1 MIFDSVSE
9 LKRYWTK
16 HIFRLPQI
24 IKNQLAKIVD
34 PVLFLQLFFVGQDKK
49 DTSNISHAGLY
60 NKQDYFNMIYD
71 FCNASGMELDEEEI
85 RKIKENIKNL
95 KEEKDIVLKQ
105 HRILTSQRT
114 PISYLSSTN
123 DRAAFGKK
131 LSEMEKVKS
140 KITELRKARNAAAT
154 RKAKWETTLKEL
166 RSLNRTIDCG
176 QLRCMD
182 CDSTNI
188 SFSSS
193 KQGGYAFDVSSVEMR
208 NEIPESVNI
217 AANI

>member
-1 MIFDSVSE
+1 
-9 LKRYWTK
+9 
-16 HIFRLPQI
+16 
-24 IKNQLAKIVD
+24 
-34 PVLFLQLFFVGQDKK
+34 
-49 DTSNISHAGLY
+49 
-60 NKQDYFNMIYD
+60 
-71 FCNASGMELDEEEI
+71 
-85 RKIKENIKNL
+85 
-95 KEEKDIVLKQ
+95 
-105 HRILTSQRT
+105 
-114 PISYLSSTN
+114 
-123 DRAAFGKK
+123 
-131 LSEMEKVKS
+131 MEKVKS

-208 NEIPESVNI
+208 NEIITSINEKI
-217 AANI
+217 AAYNEEIEKFAVQISEEQENLQTLMEDESISLESIVAYKQEIFNAADAENKIKEIDQELSDLNTQLLASSKINK

>member
-1 MIFDSVSE
+1 
-9 LKRYWTK
+9 
-16 HIFRLPQI
+16 
-24 IKNQLAKIVD
+24 
-34 PVLFLQLFFVGQDKK
+34 
-49 DTSNISHAGLY
+49 
-60 NKQDYFNMIYD
+60 MIYD

-208 NEIPESVNI
+208 NEIITSINEKI
-217 AANI
+217 AAYNEEIEKFAVQISEEQ